1 MEEGN
6 LLIETPIT
14 IMAQLGRTSLAGWFD
29 NDLLIT
35 VEHQN
40 INLDEIFMS
49 HYSRVLL

>member
-1 MEEGN
+1 MELAVALQRHNNG
-6 LLIETPIT
+6 
-14 IMAQLGRTSLAGWFD
+14 GRESFD
-29 NDLLIT
+29 RGAHHNDLLIT